1 MRVHG
6 EKVIRRRSEIEKK
19 ADYHDYLTELQE
31 DFQYMCGYCG
41 KTETITKNAFEIDH
55 FVPKKYDKSRVND
68 YTNLVYS
75 CYMCNRKKSSKWPS
89 EDGKVQFAGKKGF
102 IDPTTGDY
110 DKHLARNIDGTIYG
124 KTETGK
130 YMEEAF
136 AFKLR
141 PMREIW
147 QLMQLDEKKRQLRE
161 KINKST
167 PNEMYMYIEMDGLLN
182 NLQKILFQNKE

>member
-1 MRVHG
+1 MRIHG
-6 EKVIRRRSEIEKK
+6 DKIIKRRSEIEGKS
-19 ADYHDYLTELQE
+19 DYHNYLPELRE
-31 DFQYMCGYCG
+31 DFQHICGYCG
-41 KTETITKNAFEIDH
+41 KTESVTKNAFEIDH
-55 FVPKKYDKSRVND
+55 FVPQKYDKGRVND

-89 EDGKVQFAGKKGF
+89 KDGKIQFAGKKGF
-102 IDPTTGDY
+102 IDPTTEDY
-110 DKHLARNIDGTIYG
+110 DKHMERGIDGIIYG

-147 QLMQLDEKKRQLRE
+147 QLMQLDEKKKQIRA
-161 KINKST
+161 KINEST
-167 PNEMYMYIEMDGLLN
+167 PEERYIYIEMDGLLN
-182 NLQKILFQNKE
+182 NLQETVFQSKE